1 MLIFHSSFTWKHW
14 IGLVLTSV
22 AYAIPYQQLAGMAKP
37 AYADDGELLDGG
49 FDMSTGGIC
58 GYVCLFRVRSVWYF
72 SASIHGLVII
82 SVKCVELKTAT
93 LLNFLYESMRCSC
106 GIGSHY

>member
-1 MLIFHSSFTWKHW
+1 MLIFHSSFSWKHW

-22 AYAIPYQQLAGMAKP
+22 AYYIPYQQLAQMAKP

-58 GYVCLFRVRSVWYF
+58 GYVLFNDLYIF
-72 SASIHGLVII
+72 TLI
-82 SVKCVELKTAT
+82 SVYGFNFYFN
-93 LLNFLYESMRCSC
+93 LLY
-106 GIGSHY
+106 IGVDL